1 MKKSILSLIIA
12 STLVTGNVMAASPNT
27 DLQLMPYPQQVTL
40 LKGNIEINQ
49 NFSVF
54 IKGYSSER
62 ITKLSDRVI
71 DRVQKQTGLLL
82 RAPIATSEKDAT
94 FIIDVEKKAQFKV
107 QGIKSDESY
116 QLVAKGKQIILSS
129 DHPLGSIRGIETF
142 LQLIDN
148 NPNGTFVQN
157 VKIEDHPR
165 FPHRGALIDSSRH
178 FMPIDTIIRQID
190 GLASAKINVL
200 HWHLTDDQG
209 WRIESK
215 AYPLLQE
222 TSLGGQFYTIAEM
235 KYVVAYARDRGI
247 RVIPEI
253 NLPSHA
259 SQIVKAYPNLGSGD
273 TATYKNGTAEWGV
286 FLPLL
291 DPTNKDVYRFID
303 TIVGEIAAIFPDQTL
318 HIGGDE
324 PMYNE
329 WKENKKVQD
338 FMKSKGLKTEQA
350 LHAYFNA
357 EIQKILT
364 KHNKTMSGWDE
375 IYHEDLPKSI
385 TIQSWRGRESLAH
398 AANTGYQGILS
409 TGWYIDQ
416 PQPTSYHYR
425 NDPIPQPLGVD
436 DKAHSGETFETF
448 VWQKP
453 RGKGSPRKGNLTII
467 TAKDGSVRAFTDYN
481 GKPRAKVNITE
492 YTKGKSFRG
501 HFDNFMSYTDFVLI
515 FDNNKI
521 DAKQSYQI
529 VGNVRWPT
537 SGTKTA
543 SSDMKGTVIPTGK
556 QPITLTKEQ
565 EKLILGGEMTLW
577 AENVSYET
585 LDSRLYPRAY
595 AIGERLWSEQ
605 SLTDEDSMY
614 QRMQSISAWATNSVG
629 LKHHTDP
636 YRMRVRL
643 AGSTDVAA
651 LDILADYTEPAQY
664 YARNWI
670 KYKKGVYHQFE
681 RLNRFVDT
689 LPVESFKVYEMEK
702 QVKLLTLG
710 DKSAAKNLKKEFNKI
725 KNSHDDAL
733 SIINSHKM
741 MSDSAEMVNQTL
753 IMADMGLHLVELK
766 EKGAKL
772 SHSEIVKMQKQI
784 DHSALVYNE
793 MVIAITRPVEQLLAM
808 FK

>member
-1 MKKSILSLIIA
+1 MEIQE
-12 STLVTGNVMAASPNT
+12 NVMSFAPNT
-27 DLQLMPYPQQVTL
+27 NLQLMPYPQQVTL
-40 LKGNIEINQ
+40 LKGHIEINQ
-49 NFSVF
+49 GFSVF
-54 IKGYSSER
+54 IKGYNSER
-62 ITKLSDRVI
+62 IIKLSERVI
-71 DRVQKQTGLLL
+71 DRLQKQTGLLL
-82 RAPIATSEKDAT
+82 KSAIAKSEGQAT
-94 FIIDVEKKAQFKV
+94 LIINIDQKEQFEV
-107 QGIKSDESY
+107 QGLKSDESY
-116 QLVAKGKQIILSS
+116 QLIAYKNQITLSS
-129 DHPLGSIRGIETF
+129 NRPLGSIRGIETF

-148 NPNGTFVQN
+148 NQMGTFVQN
-157 VKIEDHPR
+157 VKIEDSPR

-178 FMPIDTIIRQID
+178 FMPIETILRQID

-215 AYPLLQE
+215 AYPLLHMA
-222 TSLGGQFYTIAEM
+222 SLDQQFYTVEEM
-235 KYVVAYARDRGI
+235 KQVVAYAYDRGL

-259 SQIVKAYPNLGSGD
+259 SQIVKAYPDLGSGD
-273 TATYKNGTAEWGV
+273 KLTYKNGTSKWGV

-291 DPTNKDVYRFID
+291 DPTNKDVYQFID
-303 TIVGEIAAIFPDQTL
+303 TIVGELATIFPDQTL

-329 WKENKKVQD
+329 WKENKQIQD
-338 FMKSKGLKTEQA
+338 FMKTQSLKDEQT
-350 LHAYFNA
+350 LHSFFNA
-357 EIQKILT
+357 KIQKILT
-364 KHNKTMSGWDE
+364 KHKKKMSGWDE
-375 IYHEDLPKSI
+375 IFHKDLPKSI

-398 AANTGYQGILS
+398 AARAGYQSILS

-425 NDPIPQPLGVD
+425 NDPIPQPLAIID
-436 DKAHSGETFETF
+436 DVLFGEIFETFE
-448 VWQKP
+448 WKKPCGENKP
-453 RGKGSPRKGNLTII
+453 RRGNLTII

-515 FDNNKI
+515 FDDNKI

-543 SSDMKGTVIPTGK
+543 SSEMKGTVIPTGK

-614 QRMQSISAWATNSVG
+614 QRMQSVSAWATNSVG

-643 AGSTDVAA
+643 AGTTDVAA
-651 LDILADYTEPAQY
+651 LNTLANYTEPAQY

-702 QVKLLTLG
+702 QVKRLTQG
-710 DKSAAKNLKKEFNKI
+710 DKQAAKDLKKEFLKI
-725 KNSHDDAL
+725 QNTHDEVL
-733 SIINSHKM
+733 ELIHSNKM
-741 MSDSAEMVNQTL
+741 MEDSAEMVNQTL